1 MYKYI
6 EISLKKAIC
15 LLFGLFLAAG
25 MYAAGTVNLNF
36 FVGRDKILT
45 YAATEGSTYTLSDI
59 ISGATID
66 MSSYQCRDYV
76 FRGWKVGH
84 PVEGTETPTMPTTV
98 TPTDNMNLYAV
109 FEHTDASKVNK
120 FVRITTTDNLEANSE
135 YLVICYYVY
144 GGEQQYYAMTDEK
157 GTYFYETTCRNR
169 LDAYQVHP
177 NNGVI
182 IPSAGE
188 EGIIWTL
195 RGTPGAWKWYNENAD
210 NWLRI
215 GDADKEMLVSAEGSA
230 SSCAITQANGIFTI
244 RNTANNKILKYVDD
258 YITEEED
265 YFITGDYTD
274 YVVYLYKRESAFT
287 SYPDCDP
294 WTVHLDALDGTIK
307 DQSYSQTSLTEADPG
322 DMVTLPEA
330 EVTGLACDG
339 WTFVGWSLDAPI
351 HSSTT
356 APEHVIP
363 AGTYDPLYNGVTL
376 YAIYSKSE
384 TVTKYTKVTTGDTP
398 SDGTYLIVAQNGTE
412 YYAMGNTAGVS
423 SSSSYYY
430 QYYSVAPT
438 SVAVNASG
446 EIIGEQSSA
455 LEWTL
460 SSSQLR
466 NVGNTSVYV
475 NPHSN
480 TSGWPEYYYILGS
493 AANLSFQ
500 RSVETGKWGI
510 YIGRHNVTFN
520 TTYNEFIYKDDNS
533 YYYPH
538 FYLFKKTTGTTS
550 AYTAYPHC
558 TPYTVYLHAC
568 GGNIEGEANA
578 TMEQATATSAVRLPV
593 ATPAC
598 PAEGWEFVGWFR
610 EEDKESFE
618 HVEFTDFVPGNSDF
632 IPDHDETHLYAI
644 YRRITDR
651 FRIIDGIADIANG
664 DTYIV
669 TFYKKKDSENYYD
682 YVLSSQVT
690 DGNLKGLE
698 YRSPRDGTGFYLDI
712 SDSTGMWT
720 INKVS
725 DYWTFQNLKNGQY
738 LRVTSSGTST
748 TADANHVYLNDKSD
762 TDWAIY
768 ISNSST
774 VNNYS
779 YEIHC
784 PDGKYITTQYLT
796 SGHTHYYPHC
806 YIYRRIKEYSSWP
819 HCEPF
824 TVLFDAGTGTTED
837 DGTEKTESVVYAG
850 IELPRAYANTDCS
863 KEGWSF
869 AGWATEPL
877 DEETDLQTFDLY
889 PAGTIYHPLATN
901 TTLYAVY
908 QRKTNHFKRITT
920 VGRLHTG
927 TKYIITTSDNK
938 ALGNLPDD
946 EDTPT
951 AITYVPV
958 TPDAAHIITVDNP
971 AIEWRLQ
978 GVRGAYEIYN
988 EARDVFLDLH
998 DPGIARLTKSTA
1010 DDNFDIIYE
1019 NSAYLVRSCISI
1031 AHYDGNKFLGLNAAG
1046 NYYSCI
1052 DSAKAVSRLNIYR
1065 QQATYCSFPN
1075 CTDDIDVIKWA
1086 KVDDEFNSVTVE
1098 SYHLKGAPDVHGSY
1112 GAPQLQADGTYLI
1125 TYRNSTLPP
1134 CTKATVEWDG
1144 VTSRLRIPYIV
1155 SSDKNLNDASLLNG
1169 TARDCSECDVYIEP
1183 NNTLTVTATDTIRK
1197 IYIPDNATL
1206 SVADDQTLSV
1216 AIFSLFSEG
1225 DQAAPVVNLNER
1237 GAIDLRDDRLYYD
1250 KRIDDARYYWFSL
1263 PFDAHVKEI
1272 SFVNIAAN
1280 DGKPEYYAGTDGDN
1294 VDRAFFIK
1302 YYNGAL
1308 RADDAN
1314 GGALATTYWT
1324 DVTTRGTDY
1333 TMKAGRGYEIG
1344 LADQRTKK
1352 FNGQSY
1358 SHTSRTFRFTMR
1370 PGSGTAWMTS
1380 ERSGGGSKSA
1390 VVTPSTCD
1398 REKNAVHAGW
1408 NLIGNPYMHTY
1419 NTGTVPSNGNIRNG
1433 AWVKELNKIGDWT
1446 GWWILD
1452 ESDPTNRPTDVP
1464 YLTLYD
1470 PSKRKTGDSY
1480 RQVLAASHDLRP
1492 FEAVF
1497 VQVNTGNT
1505 LNFGTNMSVSAMP
1518 AYMRCAESDEPVRT
1532 GIMLSGADRVDRT
1545 GFVLS
1550 EDYTPVYEIGADL
1563 EKAVNSYTKKGVTS
1577 YGLNLYSFNADR
1589 QLLAFNGLSPEDA
1602 LDTIPLGVT
1611 LPADG
1616 DYTFSFDADW
1626 YGVRADYIDSLVLID
1641 RPTHQSV
1648 NLLTATY
1655 SFTGSANQVIND
1667 RFGLLI
1673 RLKSPSDTPT
1683 GFEPTESESGDVRK
1697 IIRDGHIYILRG
1709 NDIYSATGTKVK

>member
-1 MYKYI
+1 MIKSALMYNKYM
-6 EISLKKAIC
+6 EISLKKTIC
-15 LLFGLFLAAG
+15 LLFGMFLAAG
-25 MYAAGTVNLNF
+25 MYAGTVNLNF
-36 FVGRDKILT
+36 FVGSTKILT
-45 YAATEGSTYTLSDI
+45 AHVSENNTYTLSQI
-59 ISGATID
+59 ISDSSIV

-109 FEHTDASKVNK
+109 FEHTDATKVNK

-144 GGEQQYYAMTDEK
+144 GGEQQYYAMTNEK

-215 GDADKEMLVSAEGSA
+215 GDTDKEMLVSAEGSA

-274 YVVYLYKRESAFT
+274 YVIYLYKRESAFT

-339 WTFVGWSLDAPI
+339 WEFVGWSLDAPI

-363 AGTYDPLYNGVTL
+363 AGEYDPLYNGVTL
-376 YAIYSKSE
+376 YAIYTKSE
-384 TVTKYTKVTTGDTP
+384 TVTCYERVTTTDGFAAGDKFIITNYAGDEAVSTAWTGSGAIFPMVAVTTSNSGERIMTP
-398 SDGTYLIVAQNGTE
+398 PANTEWTLTTDGSGYYHFVDESGGKLSYNRQDIYWYGFTQSGTDWYIWYDYNYSGTRYWYLYDNGSSTTE
-412 YYAMGNTAGVS
+412 YGTN
-423 SSSSYYY
+423 SSYY
-430 QYYSVAPT
+430 P
-438 SVAVNASG
+438 SG
-446 EIIGEQSSA
+446 D
-455 LEWTL
+455 
-460 SSSQLR
+460 R
-466 NVGNTSVYV
+466 
-475 NPHSN
+475 
-480 TSGWPEYYYILGS
+480 
-493 AANLSFQ
+493 
-500 RSVETGKWGI
+500 
-510 YIGRHNVTFN
+510 
-520 TTYNEFIYKDDNS
+520 YKFR
-533 YYYPH
+533 
-538 FYLFKKTTGTTS
+538 FYKKTTTTTS
-550 AYTAYPHC
+550 SYTAYPHC
-558 TPYTVYLHAC
+558 TPYKVYLHAC

-610 EEDKESFE
+610 GEDKESFE

-725 DYWTFQNLKNGQY
+725 DYWTFKNLKNGQY
-738 LRVTSSGTST
+738 LHITSSGTST
-748 TADANHVYLNDKSD
+748 TADAHVYLNDKSD

-774 VNNYS
+774 VNDYS

-784 PDGKYITTQYLT
+784 PDGKYITTRYLT
-796 SGHTHYYPHC
+796 SGYTHYYPHC

-837 DGTEKTESVVYAG
+837 DGTEKTETVVYAG
-850 IELPRAYANTDCS
+850 IELPLAYANTDCS

-927 TKYIITTSDNK
+927 TKYIITTSDHK
-938 ALGNLPDD
+938 ALANMPDD
-946 EDTPT
+946 PDTPT
-951 AITYVPV
+951 AIEYTTV
-958 TPDAAHIITVDNP
+958 TPDAAHIITVEDP
-971 AIEWRLQ
+971 TIEWRLQ
-978 GVRGAYEIYN
+978 GVRGAYELYN

-998 DPGIARLTKSTA
+998 DPGVARLTKSTA

-1046 NYYSCI
+1046 TYYSCI
-1052 DSAKAVSRLNIYR
+1052 DSAKVKSRLNIYR
-1065 QQATYCSFPN
+1065 QQATYCSSPN

-1086 KVDDEFNSVTVE
+1086 KVDDEFSSVTVE

-1112 GAPQLQADGTYLI
+1112 GSPQLQADGTYLI

-1155 SSDKNLNDASLLNG
+1155 SANKNLNDESLLNG

-1183 NNTLTVTATDTIRK
+1183 NRTLTVSATDTIRK
-1197 IYIPDNATL
+1197 LYVPDNATL
-1206 SVADDQTLSV
+1206 NVADGQTLSV
-1216 AIFSLFSEG
+1216 SILSLFSEG
-1225 DQAAPVVNLNER
+1225 DQAAPQVHLNTN
-1237 GAIDLRDDRLYYD
+1237 GSIALRNNGELYYD
-1250 KRIDDARYYWFSL
+1250 KRIDEARYYWFSL
-1263 PFDAHVKEI
+1263 PFDARLKEI
-1272 SFVNIAAN
+1272 SFVSEAAN
-1280 DGKPEYYAGTDGDN
+1280 DGKPEYYSGTDGDG
-1294 VDRAFFIK
+1294 VDRAFFVK
-1302 YYNGAL
+1302 YYDGAR

-1333 TMKAGRGYEIG
+1333 TLRAGRGYELG
-1344 LADQRTKK
+1344 LADQADKY
-1352 FNGQSY
+1352 FNGQDY
-1358 SHTSRTFRFTMR
+1358 KHTSRTFRFTMR
-1370 PGSGTAWMTS
+1370 PGNTWLTQ
-1380 ERSGGGSKSA
+1380 ERNTYGSKTAS
-1390 VVTPSTCD
+1390 VTPSTCD

-1419 NTGTVPSNGNIRNG
+1419 NTGTVPTDGNIRNG
-1433 AWVKELNKIGDWT
+1433 AWVEIMDAYGDGT
-1446 GWWILD
+1446 GKWWVLD
-1452 ESDPTNRPTDVP
+1452 TERPTSVP
-1464 YLTLYD
+1464 YITLYD
-1470 PSKRKTGDSY
+1470 PTKRKSGDSY

-1497 VQVNTGNT
+1497 VQVNMGTT
-1505 LNFGTNMSVSAMP
+1505 LNFASAMSVASMP
-1518 AYMRCAESDEPVRT
+1518 AYMRRAVMDEPVRT
-1532 GIMLSGADRVDRT
+1532 GILLSGADRVDRT

-1550 EDYTPVYEIGADL
+1550 EDYTPIYEIGADL
-1563 EKAVNSYTKKGVTS
+1563 EKAVNSYTKKGVTN

-1602 LDTIPLGVT
+1602 LDTIPMGVT

-1626 YGVRADYIDSLVLID
+1626 YGVKAQYFESLELID
-1641 RPTHQSV
+1641 RQTRQTV
-1648 NLLTATY
+1648 NLLTDTY
-1655 SFTGSANQVIND
+1655 SFSGSANQVIND
-1667 RFGLLI
+1667 RFALLI
-1673 RLKSPSDTPT
+1673 RMKEPSDTPT